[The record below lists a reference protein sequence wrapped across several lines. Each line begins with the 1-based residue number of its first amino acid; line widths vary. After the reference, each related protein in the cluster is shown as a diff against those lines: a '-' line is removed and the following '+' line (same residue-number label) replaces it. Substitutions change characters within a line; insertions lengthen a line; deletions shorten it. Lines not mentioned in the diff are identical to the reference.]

1 MRVLVLIFGYTIKR
15 KKRIVCQCYLIMI
28 RCLESLWK
36 DRIQKP
42 QRVAVNVNLQLVQ
55 WGEIRMKI
63 LIFFF
68 SPPHINELTQRNS
81 SRTYEPSAIVYEST
95 DWSHQWMFALG
106 IVIFWNKPKG
116 LVTWM
121 IRHVKNISAIFYNTL
136 NNIPHFCLN
145 ADVLSNDVYVLTE
158 MLKLD
163 DISYL
168 I

>member
-1 MRVLVLIFGYTIKR
+1 
-15 KKRIVCQCYLIMI
+15 
-28 RCLESLWK
+28 
-36 DRIQKP
+36 
-42 QRVAVNVNLQLVQ
+42 
-55 WGEIRMKI
+55 
-63 LIFFF
+63 
-68 SPPHINELTQRNS
+68 
-81 SRTYEPSAIVYEST
+81 
-95 DWSHQWMFALG
+95 
-106 IVIFWNKPKG
+106 
-116 LVTWM
+116 M